1 MGRITSLFGNVLVL
15 SWTQTFKKEVV
26 MHVGGEETVTVDTL
40 ELPKGGNS
48 DELVSGNLICFSALA
63 GLLAFMLEY

>member
-1 MGRITSLFGNVLVL
+1 M
-15 SWTQTFKKEVV
+15 
-26 MHVGGEETVTVDTL
+26 GGEETVTVDTL

-63 GLLAFMLEY
+63 GLLAFMLEYLFYWVCPEGKDFTGWWP